1 MESTFTTVATFTYSS
16 EAKIIQ
22 GRLEA
27 EGIQAFLRDDLTI
40 DTDPLVSNAIGGVKL
55 EVFTE
60 DATKGREILE
70 TISQYSVSDD
80 GEDIVCPN
88 CGSNKINFFSHVTDI
103 KSLLA
108 FLFGFVFGGLPFY
121 TKYDY
126 TCEVCKTK
134 FVAK

>member
-60 DATKGREILE
+60 DATKSKEILE
-70 TISQYSVSDD
+70 TISQYSISDD